1 MRVGP
6 ADKGTVEQAVLQRC
20 KEKEDARN
28 AHFQDL
34 VDKDTE
40 IRSSLAASV
49 EARTASAD
57 RTSRAFELLGMAM
70 LAKSLGPE
78 AMPLIREHFAA
89 APRPDSLRLRPP
101 HHPFLDLIAS
111 MMSNRK
117 ERLCNKSAV
126 VFRKLYVSDVDL
138 DFQT

>member
-78 AMPLIREHFAA
+78 AMPLIREYFAA
-89 APRPDSLRLRPP
+89 APPAGLAPAPLAAPKGDQR
-101 HHPFLDLIAS
+101 A
-111 MMSNRK
+111 
-117 ERLCNKSAV
+117 
-126 VFRKLYVSDVDL
+126 
-138 DFQT
+138 Q